1 MHVKMCKCHFSS
13 CIGQPNA
20 LDLLHKLK
28 EEHKFD
34 VILTVE
40 SGGLFM
46 M

>member
-1 MHVKMCKCHFSS
+1 MCNRHFSS
-13 CIGQPNA
+13 YFWQPYA

>member
-1 MHVKMCKCHFSS
+1 MCNHYFSS
-13 CIGQPNA
+13 CIGQPYA

-28 EEHKFD
+28 EENKFD

-40 SGGLFM
+40 SGGLLM